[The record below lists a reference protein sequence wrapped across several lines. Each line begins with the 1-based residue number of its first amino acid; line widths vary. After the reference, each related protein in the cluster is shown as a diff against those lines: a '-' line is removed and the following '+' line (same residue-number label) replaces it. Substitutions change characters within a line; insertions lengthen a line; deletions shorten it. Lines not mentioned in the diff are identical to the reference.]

1 MDTVTDGMGV
11 ADTSGAGVV
20 VICGVGVFVGVI
32 VGSTGVG
39 VGSQSVGRSSVT
51 FPSPLLPFVETHPAI
66 QFPCFVSV
74 TR

>member
-39 VGSQSVGRSSVT
+39 VGS
-51 FPSPLLPFVETHPAI
+51 
-66 QFPCFVSV
+66 
-74 TR
+74 